1 MKTKNVSNKNGEKM
15 SIEFLNYEGL
25 QVKYNPD
32 ELIVVPLKVTQSKV
46 GDFGEA
52 DFQTFWEVK
61 GKIEEVPSYHIK
73 WEHKKDFIEILYK
86 RELNDK
92 IEAYIETHKQSA
104 PDGISYGKEEYYIE
118 NNRISYIL
126 WYAEDDN
133 GEITKIT
140 YDSKKNTKKLVFREG
155 FLQKRKTR
163 TTEQVVRDQ
172 SAFRKNLLDLD
183 GKCAVSKISIPEVL
197 QAAHIV
203 AVKDGGFEFVNNGIL
218 LRSDLH
224 LLFDSN
230 DKILKIDSEGYVHID
245 KNRIGN
251 NQEYVQYDG
260 VKIDDSILERVRESL
275 KKSNVD

>member
-1 MKTKNVSNKNGEKM
+1 M

-46 GDFGEA
+46 GDSGEA

-61 GKIEEVPSYHIK
+61 GKVEEVPSYHIK
-73 WEHKKDFIEILYK
+73 WERKADFIEIVYEK
-86 RELNDK
+86 NLNDK

-104 PDGISYGKEEYYIE
+104 PEGISYGKEVYYVE
-118 NNRISYIL
+118 NDRISHIL

-133 GEITKIT
+133 GNVT
-140 YDSKKNTKKLVFREG
+140 YDSKKNTKKLMFREG
-155 FLQKRKTR
+155 FQQKRKKR
-163 TTEQVVRDQ
+163 TTEQVIRDQ

-183 GKCAVSKISIPEVL
+183 RKCAISKISIPEVL

-203 AVKDGGFEFVNNGIL
+203 AVKDGGFESVNNGIL

-224 LLFDSN
+224 LLFDS
-230 DKILKIDSEGYVHID
+230 DAKILKIDSDGYVHVD
-245 KNRIGN
+245 KNRVGN
-251 NQEYVQYDG
+251 YQEYMQYDG
-260 VKIDDSILERVRESL
+260 VKIDNSVLERVRENL
-275 KKSNVD
+275 EKCEKKENSCL